1 MAGKK
6 SLKSVMSQAKKKVFS
21 LGNAFLEYWSSDKQ

>member
-1 MAGKK
+1 MAEKKK
-6 SLKSVMSQAKKKVFS
+6 SEICDVTSQKKVFS